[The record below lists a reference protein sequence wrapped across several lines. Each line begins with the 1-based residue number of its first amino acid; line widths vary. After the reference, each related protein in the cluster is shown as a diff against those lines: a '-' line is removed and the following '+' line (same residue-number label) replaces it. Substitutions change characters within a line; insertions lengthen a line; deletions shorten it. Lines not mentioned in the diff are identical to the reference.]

1 MFYAVFDNSVPKSDL
16 LCFGA
21 VRQFIYKTAGIFYE
35 SSGGKNMLNMK
46 KRNCQA
52 EKSARRFRFEYQ
64 FSIFGLGYLR

>member
-35 SSGGKNMLNMK
+35 SSGGKNMLNMR
-46 KRNCQA
+46 KRNRQT
-52 EKSARRFRFEYQ
+52 EKSE
-64 FSIFGLGYLR
+64 